1 MSDKSLPLI
10 TVADDDILARRIL
23 PGIRALKE
31 HLGCSLQDAL
41 IAFTDRYEVLRLERP
56 NEFSEVPDEYW
67 DGFES

>member
-10 TVADDDILARRIL
+10 AVADDDILARRIL
-23 PGIRALKE
+23 PGTRALKE

-67 DGFES
+67 DDFES